1 MNFKIISV
9 VLILTLATMACGF
22 SVSIP
27 PVPTPGPDI
36 TENITVPSPSTG
48 DTRLTLS
55 FGAGELTL
63 SPGAQNLVDGTAV
76 YNIPELKPEV
86 VTQGSSIEVK
96 QGDFKS
102 LPSPK
107 DIKNQWDLKLGSTS
121 MDLTIDAGAYKGV
134 YELGGIALTGLTI
147 KDGASNVNLSFSKP
161 NTTQM
166 TVFRYET
173 GASSVKLK
181 GLANANFSTMIFNGG
196 AGDYSLDF
204 AGTLKRDAIIT
215 ITSGISN
222 LALVIP
228 DGVKANVTVE
238 SGVSNVTAGSEWSQ
252 NGNLYSQSGTGPT
265 LTFIVKTGA
274 GNLNLT
280 H

>member
-1 MNFKIISV
+1 MNFKFISV

-22 SVSIP
+22 SLSLP

-36 TENITVPSPSTG
+36 TENITVPSPTTS
-48 DTRLTLS
+48 DTRLTFS

-63 SPGAQNLVDGTAV
+63 SPGAQNLVEGTAV

-96 QGDFKS
+96 QGDFKN

-107 DIKNQWDLKLGSTS
+107 DIKNQWDLKLGSTP

-134 YELGGIALTGLTI
+134 YDLGGIALTGLTI

-161 NTTQM
+161 NPTQM

-181 GLANANFSTMIFNGG
+181 GLANANFSTMIFNSG
-196 AGDYSLDF
+196 AGDYTLDF
-204 AGTLKRDAIIT
+204 TGTLKRDATIT

-222 LALVIP
+222 LVLVIP

-252 NGNLYSQSGTGPT
+252 NGNLYSQNGTGPT

-274 GNLNLT
+274 GNLNIT